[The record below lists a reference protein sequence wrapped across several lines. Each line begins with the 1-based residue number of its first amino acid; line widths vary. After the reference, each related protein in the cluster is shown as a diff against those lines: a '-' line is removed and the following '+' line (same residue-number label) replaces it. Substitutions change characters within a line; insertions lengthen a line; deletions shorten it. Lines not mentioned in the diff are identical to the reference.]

1 MGFCKLMNKTFKEGM
16 QNIILA
22 IVLFFAIFLPP
33 ITIKSIYNIIISS
46 SILTVLLKLI
56 LSGKIEISKRIFK
69 VCYGFAPF
77 LIWYMIST
85 IIHLFSSTS
94 NDIIIKSFLVEIW
107 GFWGIL
113 IFLIALTCIN
123 NMLHIGFDRFCEII
137 FITFSIQLIIVLAT
151 ILFPDI
157 KTYLNN
163 LMVQNTNDLLMQ
175 RAIFTNRGF
184 RCYGFAINLF
194 DSFGYITSLAIILT
208 FSVGMKRKNSK
219 ILILSLLFMIMPLF
233 NARTGLLLSGIGILA
248 IIIFYTGI
256 NRRLINLL
264 IIIIFVTVMGF
275 NSLPEETRLY
285 ITNGVTYTF
294 NLFGSHQ
301 DIGFYQELSDDIIFP
316 ESIFLGAGASPET
329 LVGLS
334 VDVGYVQCIWRYG
347 MIGTMLF
354 LLGVINTFRIT
365 ILSTN
370 KKMIK
375 ALCMAYLFVFLVY
388 LIKLFSIQNFGGNI
402 LLFGVPVLILNS
414 EYNKS
419 KYSKIKNVEQFEI
432 A

>member
-1 MGFCKLMNKTFKEGM
+1 MMNRTFKEGM

-33 ITIKSIYNIIISS
+33 ITIKSIYNIIITI

-56 LSGKIEISKRIFK
+56 LSGKIEICKRIFK
-69 VCYGFAPF
+69 VCYGFVPF
-77 LIWYMIST
+77 LIWYIIST
-85 IIHLFSSTS
+85 FIHLFSSTS
-94 NDIIIKSFLVEIW
+94 KDIIIKSFLVEIW
-107 GFWGIL
+107 GFLGIL

-123 NMLHIGFDRFCEII
+123 SMLHIGFDRFCEII

-157 KTYLNN
+157 KNYLNN

-233 NARTGLLLSGIGILA
+233 NAGTGLLLSGVGIFV

-264 IIIIFVTVMGF
+264 IIIFFVTVIGF

-285 ITNGVTYTF
+285 ITNGLTYTF

-316 ESIFLGAGASPET
+316 ENIFFGAGASPET
-329 LVGLS
+329 LKGIS
-334 VDVGYVQCIWRYG
+334 VDVGYVQCVWRYG
-347 MIGTMLF
+347 MIGTVLF

-402 LLFGVPVLILNS
+402 LLFGIPVLILSN
-414 EYNKS
+414 ENNNL
-419 KYSKIKNVEQFEI
+419 KYSKIKNVEQCEI
-432 A
+432 V